1 MKRIWVNKAKSFKA
15 ARKFDR
21 DYYLKMNA
29 LERLE
34 TVQLLREWYFK
45 IKKGLKNEDRER
57 LRRVIKII
65 QQK

>member
-1 MKRIWVNKAKSFKA
+1 MKRIWVNKAKSFEA
-15 ARKFDR
+15 AKKFDR

-57 LRRVIKII
+57 LRRVVKII